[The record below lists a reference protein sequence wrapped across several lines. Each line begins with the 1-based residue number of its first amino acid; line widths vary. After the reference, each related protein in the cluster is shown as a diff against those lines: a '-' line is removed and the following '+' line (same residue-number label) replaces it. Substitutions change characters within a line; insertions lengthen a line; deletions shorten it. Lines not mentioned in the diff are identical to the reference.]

1 MPTQTKQI
9 GIAMNY
15 GNSGILN
22 LTQHTATA
30 EQVATGVIDLNA
42 EQGARL
48 RALLTF
54 NDMPSRDDLIA
65 RAREVAVLAY
75 GCSPT
80 GEQPRSTNYGG
91 APYLMFFWMML

>member
-1 MPTQTKQI
+1 M
-9 GIAMNY
+9 
-15 GNSGILN
+15 
-22 LTQHTATA
+22 
-30 EQVATGVIDLNA
+30 IDLNA